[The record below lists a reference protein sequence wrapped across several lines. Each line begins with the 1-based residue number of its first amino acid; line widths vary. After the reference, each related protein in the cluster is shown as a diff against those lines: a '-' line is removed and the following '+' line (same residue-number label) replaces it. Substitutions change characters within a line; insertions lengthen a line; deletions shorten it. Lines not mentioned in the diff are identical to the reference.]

1 VTASSNTPRYF
12 AMISTDDVIRTI
24 DAYCVRFPHAT
35 NYVHDLRQLLASG
48 AGCLSRSEF
57 RGHIT
62 CSALV
67 TNVNSEVL
75 MIHHRTLDRWL
86 LPGGHIEMGDI
97 SLLAAAARE
106 LSEEVGVAF
115 DEISAPV
122 LWVEVPVHIDR
133 HTIPTNVA
141 KQEPEH
147 EHWDFCYPLRVD
159 RFAAALQDAEVSDFK
174 WCDEQMLP
182 DRFVSAVQTMKDY
195 ETRFKADHIP

>member
-1 VTASSNTPRYF
+1 
-12 AMISTDDVIRTI
+12 MISSDDIIRTL
-24 DAYCVRFPHAT
+24 DAYCARSPHARG
-35 NYVHDLRQLLASG
+35 YVRDLRQLLING
-48 AGCLSRSEF
+48 ARCLSRSEF
-57 RGHIT
+57 RGHVT

-67 TNVNSEVL
+67 TNVIGEVL

-86 LPGGHIEMGDI
+86 LPGGHIETGDI

-122 LWVEVPVHIDR
+122 LWADVPVHIDR
-133 HTIPTNVA
+133 HTIPANSA
-141 KQEPEH
+141 KGEPEH

-182 DRFVSAVQTMKDY
+182 DRFVGVVQTMKAY
-195 ETRFKADHIP
+195 EQAFKADRIP